1 MLWRDIYWFVIY
13 DKFKESLNKKQKA
26 SDLNVDRENHKRVKY
41 DYKVND
47 LILLDQG
54 TVQRKLV
61 PKRDGPYQVIR
72 VYSNG
77 TLKIRKGIYVQRVS
91 IRKCVPY
98 FKSPDEGSKCNDTV
112 AMGTVATNL
121 VAWGNLSR
129 IQD

>member
-1 MLWRDIYWFVIY
+1 MLLWHKSCCEEIYIDLSFTTN
-13 DKFKESLNKKQKA
+13 FKELLNKKQKA

-77 TLKIRKGIYVQRVS
+77 TLQIRKGIYVQRVS

-121 VAWGNLSR
+121 VA
-129 IQD
+129 